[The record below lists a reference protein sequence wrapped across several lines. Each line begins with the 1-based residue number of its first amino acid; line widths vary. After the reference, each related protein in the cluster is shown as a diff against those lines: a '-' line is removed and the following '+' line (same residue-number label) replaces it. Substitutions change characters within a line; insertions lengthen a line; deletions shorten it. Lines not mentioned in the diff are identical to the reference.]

1 MPAIK
6 SITQTTI
13 LNIRPSGQI
22 QYIRDESLRG
32 FGIKVTAKG
41 KASFFVEKRV
51 HGGRTVR
58 KLIGDTDLISLR
70 EAKQEA
76 QGLLLRLSKG
86 EDVVRTAAIEAAP
99 QGSLV
104 KALEHYIAIK
114 SANKLRASTAAQYK
128 RQINH
133 IFKDW
138 LTMPVNAISS
148 SMVADRYTR
157 LLKQGKSSNYINSA
171 FRTLKAVINSTG
183 ISPNPVKQA
192 TAIWNISLSSEP
204 KSTFLRASEIRLLF
218 KQYMLSHLF
227 QPITHID
234 LYGFLFFILLTGC
247 RKTEAL
253 DLTWADVSEADLTFR
268 NTKNHLDHTIPNAGM
283 IKDVVN
289 ARKHPN
295 IEPTDRVFLLTEDRL
310 KLRLR
315 KAREEGNIGSWTT
328 HDLRRTFA
336 EHAQL
341 AGFHPFQISMAL
353 NHVANDITRKSYLG
367 GKLAKM
373 SQLRNLYTTYQ
384 SQIMS
389 YIYEGTDDQGVTKDY
404 KGSRPDGI
412 YDAQMIGTFPNYYEL
427 FHGALTNEILE

>member
-13 LNIRPSGQI
+13 LNIRPTGQI
-22 QYIRDESLRG
+22 KYIRDESLRG

-58 KLIGDTDLISLR
+58 KLIGDTELISLR

-86 EDVVRTAAIEAAP
+86 EDVVRTAAIDAAP
-99 QGSLV
+99 QASLV

-114 SANKLRASTAAQYK
+114 SANKLRASTASQYK

-204 KSTFLRASEIRLLF
+204 KSTFLRASEIRLLV

-227 QPITHID
+227 QPITHMD
-234 LYGFLFFILLTGC
+234 LYGFLVFILLCVFRGDP
-247 RKTEAL
+247 AS
-253 DLTWADVSEADLTFR
+253 DSESIR
-268 NTKNHLDHTIPNAGM
+268 PPIP
-283 IKDVVN
+283 
-289 ARKHPN
+289 
-295 IEPTDRVFLLTEDRL
+295 
-310 KLRLR
+310 
-315 KAREEGNIGSWTT
+315 
-328 HDLRRTFA
+328 
-336 EHAQL
+336 
-341 AGFHPFQISMAL
+341 
-353 NHVANDITRKSYLG
+353 
-367 GKLAKM
+367 
-373 SQLRNLYTTYQ
+373 
-384 SQIMS
+384 
-389 YIYEGTDDQGVTKDY
+389 
-404 KGSRPDGI
+404 
-412 YDAQMIGTFPNYYEL
+412 
-427 FHGALTNEILE
+427 ILSGH